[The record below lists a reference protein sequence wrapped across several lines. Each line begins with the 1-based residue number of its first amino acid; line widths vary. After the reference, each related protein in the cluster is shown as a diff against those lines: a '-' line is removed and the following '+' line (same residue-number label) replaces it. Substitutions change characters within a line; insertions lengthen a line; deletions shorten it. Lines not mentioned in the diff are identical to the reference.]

1 MTEVYLM
8 TAMNTDTFVD
18 ITDTVERKVKA
29 LRSHVS
35 QTAPE
40 GLDELIRE
48 WAAAN
53 AKLAGL
59 PDGSL
64 AEGFIR
70 IDAA

>member
-1 MTEVYLM
+1 MSAKPLP
-8 TAMNTDTFVD
+8 
-18 ITDTVERKVKA
+18 K
-29 LRSHVS
+29 
-35 QTAPE
+35 

-64 AEGFIR
+64 AATFSR